1 MLYRS
6 HDLARIDFGEYARN
20 LVQQLLRSY
29 GVDVRRVKHTIEV
42 DHGMLGVDE
51 AVPCG
56 LIINELV
63 ANSLKHAFPSN
74 REGRIWVRMDADE
87 GRCTLRVGDDG
98 VGISEET
105 DFRQTDTLGLQL
117 VRTLTDQLEGT
128 ISLSRQAGT
137 EFIIIFRRR
146 EAVA

>member
-1 MLYRS
+1 
-6 HDLARIDFGEYARN
+6 
-20 LVQQLLRSY
+20 
-29 GVDVRRVKHTIEV
+29 
-42 DHGMLGVDE
+42 
-51 AVPCG
+51 

-98 VGISEET
+98 VGFSEM
-105 DFRQTDTLGLQL
+105 DFRQSETLGLQL

-128 ISLSRQAGT
+128 ISLSRQPGT
-137 EFIIIFRRR
+137 EFIVTFPRRA
-146 EAVA
+146 AVA

>member
-6 HDLARIDFGEYARN
+6 HDLARVDFGEYARS

-29 GVDVRRVKHTIEV
+29 SVDVHRLGHSVEIENIL
-42 DHGMLGVDE
+42 LGIDE

-63 ANSLKHAFPSN
+63 ANALKHAFPAN
-74 REGRIWVRMDADE
+74 RAGRIWVRMEADHR
-87 GRCTLRVGDDG
+87 RCTLRVGDDG
-98 VGISEET
+98 AGFPEGT
-105 DFRQTDTLGLQL
+105 DFRQTQTLGLQL

-128 ISLSRQAGT
+128 VSLSRQGGT
-137 EFIIIFRRR
+137 EFTISFPRRTGG
-146 EAVA
+146 A

>member
-1 MLYRS
+1 
-6 HDLARIDFGEYARN
+6 
-20 LVQQLLRSY
+20 
-29 GVDVRRVKHTIEV
+29 
-42 DHGMLGVDE
+42 
-51 AVPCG
+51 

-128 ISLSRQAGT
+128 ISLGRQPGT
-137 EFIIIFRRR
+137 EFTVSFPRRP
-146 EAVA
+146 AVA